1 MSLNATLRS
10 ATSGLMAAQIG
21 LRTTSDN
28 VANVNT
34 PGYVRKVV
42 DQQQMVAAGAGTGVN
57 VSAIRRVTD
66 GYLEKAATN
75 ATADS
80 SRWGVMSSYLDNA
93 QSLFGDPS
101 TTSGYFSQL
110 DKVWSSF
117 SAAAND
123 PTSSILRA
131 QSIAGVQDFLS
142 ETTRINDQIGEI
154 TKTVASQTSADV
166 AKANDL
172 LTQIDRLNADIS
184 RAKVTSGDPS
194 GSENLQKGLID
205 QLSTLMNIQ
214 VQPIST
220 GGVIVRSA
228 EGYALT
234 GTATGAAKL
243 TFNQTA
249 GAPGYISAMSG
260 DGLGNPQA
268 ISITSGEIRGLLDLH
283 DDVLP
288 GITDQLGEF
297 ANQVAAQLNAA
308 HNSAARVPPP
318 ATMTGRDTGLDLPTA
333 VSNFTGTTT
342 LAITNASG
350 VVQKTIAI
358 NFTAGTMSVNGGAG
372 AAFTPANFLANLNA
386 ALGASGSATYTNR
399 GLTLNATG
407 GNGLAFDTGT
417 ATKAGQGFSQF
428 FGLNDLVKSSGI
440 TNFDTGMTTADPH
453 GFTAGQTITL
463 RVAQADGRPIRDMT
477 VTVPAATTMQDLLN
491 SLNANATGVGLF
503 GSFGLDSN
511 GKMSFTSNNALPV
524 TVSVTNDQTTR
535 GAGGP
540 SVSDLFGLGTSAKA
554 TRASK
559 LSVNP
564 TIAADP
570 TKLSLNKLDLTVAA
584 TQPAIRPGDGSGAQ
598 ALATAGAVTTHFGA
612 AGTLGNLTTTVNSY
626 ASQFGGGIGRTAQTA
641 ETQKQASSAVLSEAT
656 SRMQSVESVNLD
668 EELVRLTT
676 YQQAF
681 NASARMIQATKE
693 LFDVLVNIV

>member
-42 DQQQMVAAGAGTGVN
+42 DQQQLVAAGAGVGVN

-66 GYLEKAATN
+66 GYLEKAATT
-75 ATADS
+75 ATAES
-80 SRWGVMSSYLDNA
+80 SRWGVVSGYLDTTQA
-93 QSLFGDPS
+93 LFGDPS

-110 DKVWSSF
+110 DKIWSAF

-123 PTSSILRA
+123 PTSTILRA

-142 ETTRINDQIGEI
+142 ETTRINDQVAEIG
-154 TKTVASQTSADV
+154 KTVAAQTAAGI
-166 AKANDL
+166 AKVNDL
-172 LTQIDRLNADIS
+172 LAQIDRLNADIS

-194 GSENLQKGLID
+194 GSENLQKGYID
-205 QLSTLMNIQ
+205 QLSALMNIQ
-214 VQPIST
+214 VQPLST

-243 TFNQTA
+243 SFNQTS
-249 GAPGYISAMSG
+249 GAPGYITAMSG

-268 ISITSGEIRGLLDLH
+268 ISITGGELRGLLDLH
-283 DDVLP
+283 DDILP

-308 HNSAARVPPP
+308 HNSAARVPAP

-342 LAITNASG
+342 LAITNAAG
-350 VVQKTIAI
+350 VVQRTVAI
-358 NFTAGTMSVNGGAG
+358 DFTAGTMSVNGGAG
-372 AAFTPANFLANLNA
+372 AAFTPANFLASLNA
-386 ALGASGSATYTNR
+386 ALGASGSATFTNR

-428 FGLNDLVKSSGI
+428 FGLNDLVQSSGI
-440 TNFDTGMTTADPH
+440 TNFDTGLKTTDPH
-453 GFTAGQTITL
+453 GFTAGQTLSL
-463 RVAQADGRPIRDMT
+463 RVAQADGRPIKDMT
-477 VTVPAATTMQDLLN
+477 ITIPAATTMQDLLN
-491 SLNANATGVGLF
+491 SLNANATGVGIF
-503 GSFGLDSN
+503 GSFGLDTN
-511 GKMSFTSNNALPV
+511 GKLSFTSNNALPV
-524 TVSVTNDQTTR
+524 TVSVTADQTAR

-540 SVSDLFGLGTSAKA
+540 TVSDLFGLGTSA
-554 TRASK
+554 RASRASR
-559 LSVNP
+559 LTVTP
-564 TIAADP
+564 AIAADP

-598 ALATAGAVTTHFGA
+598 GLATAGAVTTHFGA
-612 AGTLGNLTTTVNSY
+612 AGTLGNLATSVNSY
-626 ASQFGGGIGRTAQTA
+626 ASQFGGGIGRLAQNA
-641 ETQKQASSAVLSEAT
+641 ESQKQASSAVVAEAT

-693 LFDVLVNIV
+693 LFDVLTSIV